1 MHIGKMNTRTFKDET
16 VAISALAFL
25 PLKGANSTIM
35 GQHHCIAVCS
45 SKMQAQQS
53 LTLRGRS
60 ILGGG
65 SDIGT
70 NILPRKAAN
79 IMTKG
84 VCRCMALEFS
94 MMRDQKSLTLR

>member
-1 MHIGKMNTRTFKDET
+1 
-16 VAISALAFL
+16 
-25 PLKGANSTIM
+25 
-35 GQHHCIAVCS
+35 
-45 SKMQAQQS
+45 MQAQQS

-94 MMRDQKSLTLR
+94 MMRDQKSLTLRWRSFLGGGSNIVTSIFAQKGGQ